1 MRALT
6 ALALS
11 LLLAVASVSMAVARG
26 QVPMGPT
33 IALCSADGEMS
44 VALDARGSPVPATP
58 HLCPDCLGASGAYV
72 LPESVTLHASLTVA
86 RVVAGS
92 QAALPSAG
100 MTVVPCKARG
110 PPGCSA

>member
-1 MRALT
+1 MRVLA

-11 LLLAVASVSMAVARG
+11 LVLAIASVAMAVARG
-26 QVPMGPT
+26 QEPMGAPV
-33 IALCSADGEMS
+33 ALCSTDGVRS
-44 VALDARGSPVPATP
+44 VALDARGNPVPASP